1 MSRKRE
7 RGGEEEH
14 EPVGGDELSELFAL
28 PDGELPELVAAGG
41 EPATSEASEAS
52 TEHQVETEAAAKFE
66 AKEANVEAETVVP
79 TAEDLESQGFSHDE
93 VRRLV
98 LVSDRQAS
106 SDESQVAEAT
116 LRRLRFTR
124 WLIEH
129 GVLDEWS
136 A

>member
-1 MSRKRE
+1 MARKHNQHNQDPYEDSPERDDIPTSQDPSGEHDAFEATADASPERTEDAGE
-7 RGGEEEH
+7 RG
-14 EPVGGDELSELFAL
+14 
-28 PDGELPELVAAGG
+28 
-41 EPATSEASEAS
+41 
-52 TEHQVETEAAAKFE
+52 AAA
-66 AKEANVEAETVVP
+66 P
-79 TAEDLESQGFSHDE
+79 TEEDLESQGFTPDE

-98 LVSDRQAS
+98 LISDRAAHS
-106 SDESQVAEAT
+106 AESRAAEAE